1 MFRVSP
7 VSPPY
12 EAMFKDFSDFSVL
25 QLATLWYHRS
35 PNGIFLWKEHFCFE
49 TAVIWVVWETT
60 TMFNIL
66 PFAVYTLLTPQ
77 FAHSDTMLLAAP
89 NKGGRRHPGASPFY
103 FPSFQ
108 EGRIVKNNNH
118 IPPLYLHLPVAY
130 CINHYFSRS
139 VWINPLPIKIHQ
151 ITPKSTSITIFPAF
165 LPNFPS
171 IYSWN
176 QQFPM
181 IFPAFSHDFH
191 SPSVQTHP
199 Q

>member
-77 FAHSDTMLLAAP
+77 FAHSDTMPLAAP

-108 EGRIVKNNNH
+108 EGRIVKNNN

-130 CINHYFSRS
+130 CINHYLVGLSES
-139 VWINPLPIKIHQ
+139 ILCLSKSIKSHPSPHPSPSSQ
-151 ITPKSTSITIFPAF
+151 HFFQIFPAF
-165 LPNFPS
+165 IREISSFP
-171 IYSWN
+171 
-176 QQFPM
+176 
-181 IFPAFSHDFH
+181 
-191 SPSVQTHP
+191 
-199 Q
+199 

>member
-1 MFRVSP
+1 MCIPGIYRSSMFRVSP

-66 PFAVYTLLTPQ
+66 PFAVYTLLPPQ

-139 VWINPLPIKIHQ
+139 V
-151 ITPKSTSITIFPAF
+151 
-165 LPNFPS
+165 
-171 IYSWN
+171 
-176 QQFPM
+176 
-181 IFPAFSHDFH
+181 
-191 SPSVQTHP
+191 
-199 Q
+199 